1 MTSLTTCLWFDT
13 RGREAAEL
21 YVSVFPRSRILSTVP
36 YPPGTERAG
45 QDMLV
50 TFELDG
56 ARFQALNGGPDFTFS
71 EAVSIVATVETQEE
85 LDRVWDALTAD
96 GGREVE
102 CGWVTD
108 RYGLSWQVVPAL
120 LERISPE
127 DEPERY
133 ARVMTAVLGMVKLDI
148 AALEAAADGVP
159 A

>member
-13 RGREAAEL
+13 QGREAAEL

-96 GGREVE
+96 GGREVQ

-108 RYGLSWQVVPAL
+108 RFGLSWQVVPAL
-120 LERISPE
+120 LDRISLE
-127 DEPERY
+127 DDPERY
-133 ARVMTAVLGMVKLDI
+133 ARVMTAMLGMVKLDI
-148 AALEAAADGVP
+148 AALEAAADDVP